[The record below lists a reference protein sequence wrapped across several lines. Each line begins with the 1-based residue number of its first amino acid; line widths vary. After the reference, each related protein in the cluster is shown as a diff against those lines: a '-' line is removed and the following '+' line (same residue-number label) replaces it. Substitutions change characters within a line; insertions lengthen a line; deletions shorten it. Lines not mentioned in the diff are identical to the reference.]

1 MNTKNYSNVFILFAI
16 LVAAL
21 LFLISESAL
30 LCQEGKWYPS
40 QWGPQDEKG
49 SGNYITPQ
57 KVIEGARLIK
67 EGKIYQLGQPYTM
80 GMPLFGSRHYSIVIP
95 QTFGPQGENKLT
107 WHEEVISGELG
118 QIGTEF
124 DALGHVGI
132 GDLYYNG
139 FDKREFA
146 KSYGLEKLGVEKAVS
161 FMTRGVLIDIAGFK
175 GVPRMEKGYE
185 ITTADLE
192 NALKKEGI
200 IIKQGDVVLINTGWG
215 LLYGVDNAAFNSG
228 QPGLGLPSA
237 QFLID
242 KKVAMVGS
250 DNWGIEVV
258 PNPDPKLAF
267 PVHQLFLPK
276 NGVHLIE
283 VLNLSELAKDK
294 VYEFCFIYAPL
305 KLKGATGS
313 PGNPIAVK

>member
-1 MNTKNYSNVFILFAI
+1 MNTNIYLKVFSVLLILFTAP
-16 LVAAL
+16 L
-21 LFLISESAL
+21 LQIHSSTVF
-30 LCQEGKWYPS
+30 CQEGKWYPS

-57 KVIEGARLIK
+57 KVLEGAQLIK
-67 EGKIYQLGQPYTM
+67 EGKIYELGQPYKA
-80 GMPLFGSRHYSIVIP
+80 GMPLFGSRHYSLVIP
-95 QTFGPQGENKLT
+95 QTFGPQGENNLT

-118 QIGTEF
+118 QISTQF

-161 FMTRGVLIDIAGFK
+161 FMTRGVLIDMAGFK
-175 GVPRMEKGYE
+175 GVPRLEKGYE
-185 ITTADLE
+185 ITIADLE

-200 IIKQGDVVLINTGWG
+200 TIKQGDVVLINTGWG
-215 LLYGVDNAAFNSG
+215 SLFGVDNAAFNSG

-237 QFLID
+237 QFLIN

-258 PNPDPKLAF
+258 PNPNPKAAF
-267 PVHQLFLPK
+267 PVHQLFLAK

-283 VLNLSELAKDK
+283 VLDLSKLAKDK
-294 VYEFCFIYAPL
+294 VYEFCFIFAPL
-305 KLKGATGS
+305 KLIGATGS
-313 PGNPIAVK
+313 PGNPIAVR